1 MAKSPLATLKYF
13 STLLVCALALVS
25 LWWLWN
31 YYMQG
36 PWTRDG
42 KVRAELV
49 SITPQVSGK
58 IVRIGV
64 KDNQLV
70 KAGELLF
77 TLDPEPYRIALD
89 NASAALAKARSDLD
103 KAEHEAN
110 RRQSLSRT
118 VISAEAVDES
128 RLNAQA
134 MKAAYE
140 VAQANLEQA
149 RWSLARTE
157 VHAASDGYITNLQAR
172 VGNYAT
178 AGVPLVALI
187 DTHSFYVQGYF
198 EETKLSNIREGAPA
212 AIKLMGFSPLL
223 KGHVASIGRGIAV
236 GLAEGGADVVLSA
249 RRQSDLEETA
259 RLVEATGR
267 KIGIAAKHRCRHGER
282 ILHQQDCQMVVCSS
296 NVTQMVKI
304 ARLVQIM
311 LDSFLKKHPTNL
323 PWH

>member
-13 STLLVCALALVS
+13 STLLVFALALVS

-31 YYMQG
+31 DYMQG

-70 KAGELLF
+70 KAGDLLF

-198 EETKLSNIREGAPA
+198 EETKLRHIAPGKPA
-212 AIKLMGFSPLL
+212 RMVLYSGEQAL
-223 KGHVASIGRGIAV
+223 KGEVESIGRAIHDQSLEGSEGLLLDVKPNVPWVRLAQRVPVRIRLLAIPPDLVLIA
-236 GLAEGGADVVLSA
+236 G
-249 RRQSDLEETA
+249 T
-259 RLVEATGR
+259 TCTIT
-267 KIGIAAKHRCRHGER
+267 IG
-282 ILHQQDCQMVVCSS
+282 D
-296 NVTQMVKI
+296 
-304 ARLVQIM
+304 
-311 LDSFLKKHPTNL
+311 
-323 PWH
+323 

>member
-13 STLLVCALALVS
+13 STLLVFALALVS

-31 YYMQG
+31 DYMQG

-70 KAGELLF
+70 KAGDLLF

-89 NASAALAKARSDLD
+89 NASATLAKARSDLD

-198 EETKLSNIREGAPA
+198 EETKLRHIAPGKPAEVVLYSGARV
-212 AIKLMGFSPLL
+212 LRGE
-223 KGHVASIGRGIAV
+223 VESIGRAIHDQSLEGSEGLLLDVKPNVPWVRLAQRVPVRIRLLAIPPDLVLIA
-236 GLAEGGADVVLSA
+236 G
-249 RRQSDLEETA
+249 T
-259 RLVEATGR
+259 TCTIT
-267 KIGIAAKHRCRHGER
+267 IG
-282 ILHQQDCQMVVCSS
+282 D
-296 NVTQMVKI
+296 
-304 ARLVQIM
+304 
-311 LDSFLKKHPTNL
+311 
-323 PWH
+323 

>member
-1 MAKSPLATLKYF
+1 M
-13 STLLVCALALVS
+13 
-25 LWWLWN
+25 
-31 YYMQG
+31 
-36 PWTRDG
+36 
-42 KVRAELV
+42 
-49 SITPQVSGK
+49 
-58 IVRIGV
+58 
-64 KDNQLV
+64 
-70 KAGELLF
+70 KAGDLLF

-178 AGVPLVALI
+178 AGVW
-187 DTHSFYVQGYF
+187 
-198 EETKLSNIREGAPA
+198 
-212 AIKLMGFSPLL
+212 
-223 KGHVASIGRGIAV
+223 
-236 GLAEGGADVVLSA
+236 
-249 RRQSDLEETA
+249 DLE
-259 RLVEATGR
+259 
-267 KIGIAAKHRCRHGER
+267 
-282 ILHQQDCQMVVCSS
+282 D
-296 NVTQMVKI
+296 
-304 ARLVQIM
+304 
-311 LDSFLKKHPTNL
+311 
-323 PWH
+323 

>member
-1 MAKSPLATLKYF
+1 MVKSLLATLKYL
-13 STLLVCALALVS
+13 STLLVCALALVA

-89 NASAALAKARSDLD
+89 NASAALAKAKSDLD
-103 KAEHEAN
+103 KAEHEAR
-110 RRQSLSRT
+110 RRQNLSRT

-134 MKAAYE
+134 MKAAYQ
-140 VAQANLEQA
+140 VAEANLEQA
-149 RWSLARTE
+149 KWSLTKTTIK
-157 VHAASDGYITNLQAR
+157 AAGDGYITNLQAR
-172 VGNYAT
+172 VGNYAS
-178 AGVPLVALI
+178 AGVPLVALVDI
-187 DTHSFYVQGYF
+187 HSFYVQGYF
-198 EETKLSNIREGAPA
+198 EETKLGHIAPGKPA
-212 AIKLMGFSPLL
+212 RMVLYSGEQAL
-223 KGHVASIGRGIAV
+223 KGEVESIGRAIHDQSLEGSEGLLLDVKPNVPWVRLAQRVPVRIRLLAIPPDLVLIA
-236 GLAEGGADVVLSA
+236 G
-249 RRQSDLEETA
+249 T
-259 RLVEATGR
+259 TCTIT
-267 KIGIAAKHRCRHGER
+267 IG
-282 ILHQQDCQMVVCSS
+282 D
-296 NVTQMVKI
+296 
-304 ARLVQIM
+304 
-311 LDSFLKKHPTNL
+311 
-323 PWH
+323 